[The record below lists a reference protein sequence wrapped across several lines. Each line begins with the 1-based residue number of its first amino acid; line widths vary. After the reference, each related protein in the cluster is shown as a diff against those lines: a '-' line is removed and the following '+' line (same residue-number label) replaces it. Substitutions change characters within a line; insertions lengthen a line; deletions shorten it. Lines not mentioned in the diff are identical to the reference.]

1 MKCSLQRWTLLKS
14 DVSWKLCWSQ
24 GCWALLR
31 CLFSMCAVQAVC
43 QSHISVRSVLITSLV
58 LGLAEVFVLSMCAV
72 WAVCWLLK
80 AEGPCRSGEGPC
92 NRATV
97 ATYALHSPLVS
108 WHMCYARNL
117 STTHLLSH
125 KPDLTS
131 THMHELKLMYKLPF
145 LKSVP
150 NFDTDAIFLDSWCV
164 CEQHHSTHPC
174 NVLLQITKSLTV
186 LLLGNVVCLFC
197 FVHFVRLRFPKPQ
210 GPWHCSWYHWKA
222 TTWWGPACTEVILK
236 CLNLQCRSY
245 WILSIFIAE
254 NSMKVKIKK
263 FRGIPTG
270 GFQPCIGF
278 QLLRRTVAPR
288 WFQTSG
294 ASVVE
299 FWVVFVIGKSL
310 KIKNQLLIWNCI
322 SHNRTVKNKYILYKI
337 ITLQYLSISSGQLLW
352 WFQVSLHIW
361 STIKLWFCEIQ

>member
-24 GCWALLR
+24 WCGALLR

-43 QSHISVRSVLITSLV
+43 QSHISFRSVLITSLV

-72 WAVCWLLK
+72 WAVCWLLE

-92 NRATV
+92 NWATV

-108 WHMCYARNL
+108 WHMCYAWNL
-117 STTHLLSH
+117 STAHLLSH

-186 LLLGNVVCLFC
+186 LLLGNVVCLFVLLC
-197 FVHFVRLRFPKPQ
+197 SFCQIEISQTTGSLALFLVPLESHHLVRPCMHWGDFEMFKPAMQ
-210 GPWHCSWYHWKA
+210 ELLNFEYFYCWKFN
-222 TTWWGPACTEVILK
+222 ESQ
-236 CLNLQCRSY
+236 N
-245 WILSIFIAE
+245 
-254 NSMKVKIKK
+254 K
-263 FRGIPTG
+263 F
-270 GFQPCIGF
+270 F
-278 QLLRRTVAPR
+278 
-288 WFQTSG
+288 
-294 ASVVE
+294 
-299 FWVVFVIGKSL
+299 
-310 KIKNQLLIWNCI
+310 
-322 SHNRTVKNKYILYKI
+322 
-337 ITLQYLSISSGQLLW
+337 
-352 WFQVSLHIW
+352 
-361 STIKLWFCEIQ
+361 